1 MSDTLTGG
9 QKLVK
14 GESLTSSNGAYTL
27 TLQDDGN
34 LVLASRGHA
43 IWASKTD
50 GQDVVRAEVQSD
62 GNFVLYTAD
71 KPVWHTDTKGK
82 KNVRLVLQDDRNL
95 VLYGADGPAWSTKT
109 ETDAPPPEAEAEA
122 APAAEETH
130 AEEAAAH
137 PEPEPEPAARTYTV
151 ESGDTL
157 WAISERFYGDGSKYQ
172 IIADASGISNP
183 DLILPGCGAGRFPD
197 RERERAGPEPNP
209 HRPRAASLR
218 PVIHEVGRHAV
229 SDGWESTVR
238 RPVIRAFVAAV
249 TAGMLAA
256 CFFRGGGFRAD
267 PVLVF
272 PGMEIHQGGHLCTLG
287 YVDLGLRV
295 AFTAGHCRGD
305 GPVFDKDNNV
315 IGNLATFRD
324 NTPNGAIVGTD
335 QQINDYESIVL
346 VQRCYGEQHPIPADV
361 RWQPDPGLVG
371 DARRTHLPFRR
382 GHRRELRDRRRRQQ
396 RLVHDWPRRR

>member
-183 DLILPGCGAGRFPD
+183 DLIQPGQ
-197 RERERAGPEPNP
+197 
-209 HRPRAASLR
+209 
-218 PVIHEVGRHAV
+218 
-229 SDGWESTVR
+229 
-238 RPVIRAFVAAV
+238 
-249 TAGMLAA
+249 
-256 CFFRGGGFRAD
+256 
-267 PVLVF
+267 VL
-272 PGMEIHQGGHLCTLG
+272 T
-287 YVDLGLRV
+287 
-295 AFTAGHCRGD
+295 
-305 GPVFDKDNNV
+305 
-315 IGNLATFRD
+315 
-324 NTPNGAIVGTD
+324 
-335 QQINDYESIVL
+335 
-346 VQRCYGEQHPIPADV
+346 IP
-361 RWQPDPGLVG
+361 
-371 DARRTHLPFRR
+371 
-382 GHRRELRDRRRRQQ
+382 
-396 RLVHDWPRRR
+396 

>member
-43 IWASKTD
+43 IWASGTD

-109 ETDAPPPEAEAEA
+109 ETDAPPPPEPQAEA
-122 APAAEETH
+122 APAAEEAH

-137 PEPEPEPAARTYTV
+137 PEPEPAARTYTV

-172 IIADASGISNP
+172 VIADASGISNP
-183 DLILPGCGAGRFPD
+183 DLIQPGQ
-197 RERERAGPEPNP
+197 
-209 HRPRAASLR
+209 
-218 PVIHEVGRHAV
+218 
-229 SDGWESTVR
+229 
-238 RPVIRAFVAAV
+238 
-249 TAGMLAA
+249 
-256 CFFRGGGFRAD
+256 
-267 PVLVF
+267 VL
-272 PGMEIHQGGHLCTLG
+272 T
-287 YVDLGLRV
+287 
-295 AFTAGHCRGD
+295 
-305 GPVFDKDNNV
+305 
-315 IGNLATFRD
+315 
-324 NTPNGAIVGTD
+324 
-335 QQINDYESIVL
+335 
-346 VQRCYGEQHPIPADV
+346 IP
-361 RWQPDPGLVG
+361 
-371 DARRTHLPFRR
+371 
-382 GHRRELRDRRRRQQ
+382 
-396 RLVHDWPRRR
+396 

>member
-43 IWASKTD
+43 IWASGTD

-62 GNFVLYTAD
+62 GNFVLYTSD

-109 ETDAPPPEAEAEA
+109 ETDAPPPPEPEAEA
-122 APAAEETH
+122 APAAEEAH

-172 IIADASGISNP
+172 VIADASGISNP
-183 DLILPGCGAGRFPD
+183 DLIQPGQ
-197 RERERAGPEPNP
+197 
-209 HRPRAASLR
+209 
-218 PVIHEVGRHAV
+218 
-229 SDGWESTVR
+229 
-238 RPVIRAFVAAV
+238 
-249 TAGMLAA
+249 
-256 CFFRGGGFRAD
+256 
-267 PVLVF
+267 VL
-272 PGMEIHQGGHLCTLG
+272 T
-287 YVDLGLRV
+287 
-295 AFTAGHCRGD
+295 
-305 GPVFDKDNNV
+305 
-315 IGNLATFRD
+315 
-324 NTPNGAIVGTD
+324 
-335 QQINDYESIVL
+335 
-346 VQRCYGEQHPIPADV
+346 IP
-361 RWQPDPGLVG
+361 
-371 DARRTHLPFRR
+371 
-382 GHRRELRDRRRRQQ
+382 
-396 RLVHDWPRRR
+396 

>member
-1 MSDTLTGG
+1 VADTLTGG

-43 IWASKTD
+43 IWSSETN

-109 ETDAPPPEAEAEA
+109 ETDAPPPPEPEAEA
-122 APAAEETH
+122 PAEEAH

-137 PEPEPEPAARTYTV
+137 PEPEPARTYTV

-157 WAISERFYGDGSKYQ
+157 WAIAERFYGDGNKYQ

-183 DLILPGCGAGRFPD
+183 DLIHPG
-197 RERERAGPEPNP
+197 
-209 HRPRAASLR
+209 
-218 PVIHEVGRHAV
+218 EVL
-229 SDGWESTVR
+229 T
-238 RPVIRAFVAAV
+238 
-249 TAGMLAA
+249 
-256 CFFRGGGFRAD
+256 
-267 PVLVF
+267 
-272 PGMEIHQGGHLCTLG
+272 
-287 YVDLGLRV
+287 
-295 AFTAGHCRGD
+295 
-305 GPVFDKDNNV
+305 
-315 IGNLATFRD
+315 
-324 NTPNGAIVGTD
+324 
-335 QQINDYESIVL
+335 
-346 VQRCYGEQHPIPADV
+346 IP
-361 RWQPDPGLVG
+361 
-371 DARRTHLPFRR
+371 
-382 GHRRELRDRRRRQQ
+382 
-396 RLVHDWPRRR
+396 

>member
-1 MSDTLTGG
+1 VSDTLTGG

-43 IWASKTD
+43 IWASETD

-109 ETDAPPPEAEAEA
+109 ETDAPPPEAKAEA

-183 DLILPGCGAGRFPD
+183 DLIQPGQ
-197 RERERAGPEPNP
+197 
-209 HRPRAASLR
+209 
-218 PVIHEVGRHAV
+218 
-229 SDGWESTVR
+229 
-238 RPVIRAFVAAV
+238 
-249 TAGMLAA
+249 
-256 CFFRGGGFRAD
+256 
-267 PVLVF
+267 VL
-272 PGMEIHQGGHLCTLG
+272 T
-287 YVDLGLRV
+287 
-295 AFTAGHCRGD
+295 
-305 GPVFDKDNNV
+305 
-315 IGNLATFRD
+315 
-324 NTPNGAIVGTD
+324 
-335 QQINDYESIVL
+335 
-346 VQRCYGEQHPIPADV
+346 IP
-361 RWQPDPGLVG
+361 
-371 DARRTHLPFRR
+371 
-382 GHRRELRDRRRRQQ
+382 
-396 RLVHDWPRRR
+396 